1 MGSVRRGASARGQH
15 VARATAAPDGAR
27 AALAH
32 GAEGLLLGLV
42 FARPRLPHRLL
53 HSPRRDTARRLLP
66 LSEEPAA
73 SRIRVGRRRAAP
85 RGCER
90 GCESELKFKVASSKF
105 KVQSLPKE

>member
-15 VARATAAPDGAR
+15 VARAAAAPDGAR

-73 SRIRVGRRRAAP
+73 RGNSKVKRQKVKGKSKIRRSAA
-85 RGCER
+85 
-90 GCESELKFKVASSKF
+90 FINDD
-105 KVQSLPKE
+105 